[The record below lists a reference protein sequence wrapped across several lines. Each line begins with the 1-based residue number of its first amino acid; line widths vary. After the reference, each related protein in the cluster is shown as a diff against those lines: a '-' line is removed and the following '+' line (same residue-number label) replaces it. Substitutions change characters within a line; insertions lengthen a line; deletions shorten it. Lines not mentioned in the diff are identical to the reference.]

1 MKFRV
6 LKNSAQGRRE
16 KGFRELPEEF
26 EVVLNV

>member
-1 MKFRV
+1 MKFRA
-6 LKNSAQGRRE
+6 LKSSVQNRGK